1 MKFVPIRLKVIKPS
15 PKRDFDIYLLD
26 ETKPVLLLGKN
37 TPLEKDS
44 PILEYNS
51 NFIAY
56 IPANQL
62 ASYKKYISNN
72 IDEILNDNTLSKKN
86 KMYALYVSMID
97 NFENLVKNNDLS
109 IAKNVSKDVGRFVAH
124 AINDAVAI
132 SIFMSF
138 IRSDIHN
145 LAVHMFNVGVYA
157 SMLTKKMFEDLS
169 LQKLEEISKGYFLH
183 DIGMLKIDKRIV
195 QKTTKYT
202 PEEYKEIKKHPIYGV
217 EIIKN
222 ELKIHSPIVEKIIL
236 EHHERKDGSGYPFG
250 KREINPFARVCAMC
264 DIFDAITSKR
274 EYKNELP
281 KTTFEALKENRE
293 FFVSEFGREMYETFV
308 TCFSPS
314 K

>member
-183 DIGMLKIDKRIV
+183 DIGMLKIDKKIV

-202 PEEYKEIKKHPIYGV
+202 PEEYEEIKKHPIYGV

-250 KREINPFARVCAMC
+250 KREINPFARICAMC